1 MGFFNLTSIATIY
14 IISISILYLYLSISI
29 LYLYLFISHDL
40 FKHLFKPGFFT
51 SHLSSP
57 SIWQRADVGHQLHRL
72 YRLPEPRVRELV
84 EGVDV
89 ETDGALKD
97 CGILAGKDLA
107 EVFWGK
113 FCEPQ

>member
-1 MGFFNLTSIATIY
+1 MSYSNIY
-14 IISISILYLYLSISI
+14 IYYNGILQPNIYSNHLYYICIYISISILYLYLYYIYIYS
-29 LYLYLFISHDL
+29 YHTV
-40 FKHLFKPGFFT
+40 FFT

-72 YRLPEPRVRELV
+72 HRLPEPRVRELV

-97 CGILAGKDLA
+97 CGILAKDL
-107 EVFWGK
+107 V
-113 FCEPQ
+113 

>member
-1 MGFFNLTSIATIY
+1 MFTCLILIY
-14 IISISILYLYLSISI
+14 IYYNGILQPNIYSNHLYYIYIYS
-29 LYLYLFISHDL
+29 YHTV
-40 FKHLFKPGFFT
+40 FFT

-72 YRLPEPRVRELV
+72 HRLPEPRVRELV

-97 CGILAGKDLA
+97 CGILAKDL
-107 EVFWGK
+107 V
-113 FCEPQ
+113 